1 MFGGKRQLLTRVIRE
16 SAMRKRRDLV
26 CGYLA
31 IALSLLLVMPAASG
45 STGNRRAFTVADSI
59 EMRLVGS
66 PRFGYLSQDPAQFS
80 PDGTKFVIVVRKGNL
95 KDNTN
100 RYSLLLFNTADAW
113 RAPRPRIIVS
123 FASSSDDPA
132 IDNVEWIDKLRI
144 GFLGSKPGTSTQIYV
159 YDLMTTRLRQV
170 SQWKTDIVRFDAT
183 AGLSTIAFLAKP
195 PSRKLVNDARL
206 RHGLLVSDQE
216 ISDLLSG
223 HSSDKEN
230 GIIYPYQL
238 FVQKQGMAPR
248 RIALAEGNPRPECP
262 FALSPDGKHLVVWVF
277 IRNVPDQWKRYDAV
291 AKASQY
297 VFTYIVVDI
306 SAGSVKR
313 LLDAP
318 LSEDGVY
325 SHLFWT
331 SDSKGIVVSGTYLPL
346 SFQSEAEITGSDD
359 KFVVEVSV
367 PSGEVTRIVKGN
379 LQLFEFD
386 RARNTIFL
394 RPRKSQDV
402 VGFHKVGPTWERVP
416 LESVAGRKLV
426 VPFTVHEVED
436 MNTPPKLVMTASG
449 TGEKRLLMDLNPQFA
464 SLKIS
469 PVEEITWTGT
479 GGNRAVGGLYWPE
492 EYVKGRRY
500 CLVIQT
506 HGWRRDKFWVDGA
519 STAGYAAQ
527 ALAGRGCFVVQAT
540 DDVGKDDTTVRE
552 GPREAAM
559 YEGLVDYLDQRGLID
574 RSRVGLMGWSRTGYH
589 VRYALE
595 FASVKFAAAEIIDG
609 MDSSYFQYLVDIHGP
624 EAIAAYEEL
633 QGAAPFGTGLQL
645 WLKNATGF
653 NLDKVS
659 TPVRLVAFG
668 PRSLLYNWEWFAGL
682 THLGKPVEFVWLR
695 NAAHAPVKP
704 WERYEAQQRTVDW
717 FCFWLKGEKE
727 RTDRDKGDEF
737 VRWEKLRRMKEA
749 VQRQSAN

>member
-1 MFGGKRQLLTRVIRE
+1 
-16 SAMRKRRDLV
+16 MRKRRGLV
-26 CGYLA
+26 CGLA
-31 IALSLLLVMPAASG
+31 SALSFLLVAPVASAR
-45 STGNRRAFTVADSI
+45 TGNRRAFTVADSI

-80 PDGTKFVIVVRKGNL
+80 PDRTKFVIVVRKGNL

-100 RYSLLLFNTADAW
+100 QYSLLLFNTAEAW
-113 RAPRPRIIVS
+113 SAPRPRVIAS
-123 FASSSDDPA
+123 LASSSDDPA
-132 IDNVEWIDKLRI
+132 IDNVEWIDKERI
-144 GFLGSKPGTSTQIYV
+144 GFLGSKPGMPTQIYV
-159 YDLMTTRLRQV
+159 YELRTARLRQV
-170 SQWKTDIVRFDAT
+170 SQWKTDIVRFEAT
-183 AGLSTIAFLAKP
+183 ADLSTIAFLAKP
-195 PSRKLVNDARL
+195 PIQKLASGEEL
-206 RHGLLVSDQE
+206 RHGLVVSDQE
-216 ISDLLSG
+216 ISDLLGG

-238 FVQKQGMAPR
+238 LVQKQGMAAR
-248 RIALAEGNPRPECP
+248 RIALPEENPRPECP

-277 IRNVPDQWKRYDAV
+277 IRNVPDEWKRYEAV
-291 AKASQY
+291 AKASEY
-297 VFTYIVVDI
+297 VFTYIVVDL
-306 SAGSVKR
+306 SGGSVKR
-313 LLDAP
+313 LLNAP

-331 SDSKGIVVSGTYLPL
+331 SDSKAIVVSGTYLPL
-346 SFQSEAEITGSDD
+346 SFQSEAKNVTGSDD
-359 KFVVEVSV
+359 EFVVEVSV
-367 PSGEVTRIVKGN
+367 PSGEVKRILKGN

-386 RARNTIFL
+386 RTRNAIFL
-394 RPRKSQDV
+394 RRRKFQDV
-402 VGFHKVGPTWERVP
+402 IGFHKVGPTWERVP
-416 LESVAGRKLV
+416 LETAAGRGLV
-426 VPFTVHEVED
+426 VPFSVDEVED
-436 MNTPPKLVMTASG
+436 MNTAPKLVMISNR

-469 PVEEITWTGT
+469 PVEEITWIGT
-479 GGNRAVGGLYWPE
+479 DGNKAIGGLYWPE
-492 EYVKGRRY
+492 EYASGQRY

-574 RSRVGLMGWSRTGYH
+574 RGRVGLMGWSRTGYH

-595 FASVKFAAAEIIDG
+595 FGSVKFAAAEIIDG
-609 MDSSYFQYLVDIHGP
+609 MDGSYFQYLVDVHGP
-624 EAIAAYEEL
+624 EAIAAYEHL
-633 QGAAPFGTGLQL
+633 QGAAPFGPGLQM

-659 TPVRLVAFG
+659 TPVRLIAFG

-704 WERYEAQQRTVDW
+704 WERNEAQQGTVDW
-717 FCFWLKGEKE
+717 FCFWLKGEKYK
-727 RTDRDKGDEF
+727 DRDKRDEF
-737 VRWEKLRRMKEA
+737 VRWEKLRRMKVA
-749 VQRQSAN
+749 VQR